1 MDKSLSPAHFLRRKT
16 PPHIVT
22 LVLLASL
29 SALAI
34 NVYLPSLPSM
44 AAHFDTSTGVMGL
57 SVGIYLG
64 FSAVLQILIGPI
76 GDMIGRRPVI
86 LCGTVI
92 FCLATVGCI
101 YAPTTGW
108 FLIFRMLQATT
119 AAAMVLSRAVVRDMV
134 DDPEEAGAKIAYVT
148 MGMAVVPMAAP
159 AIGGFLDG
167 ILGWQANFWLLLF
180 AGLLVL
186 GLSYLDLGETGR
198 RSGNTLGQQFA
209 QYPELL
215 TSRRFWGY
223 CLASA
228 LGSGTFFAYLG
239 GAPFV
244 GSIVYD
250 LNPQMLGLF
259 FGAPSLGYFVGN
271 YLTARYSARYGI
283 NNLVVL
289 GLLFTISGVGMS
301 LIIDSTGHD
310 TVYTFFGFMCFV
322 GLGNGLTIPNA
333 TAGMLSVR
341 PHLAGTASGLGASF
355 MIGGG
360 AALSATSGML
370 LGPGTGATPLLIL
383 MELSAVIGLCSI
395 LYVIRREKQIY
406 PG

>member
-1 MDKSLSPAHFLRRKT
+1 MEKTLPAAQFLRRST
-16 PPHIVT
+16 PPHILT
-22 LVLLASL
+22 LVLLASI

-44 AAHFDTSTGVMGL
+44 AAHYGTSTGVMGL

-64 FSAVLQILIGPI
+64 FSAILQILIGPV

-86 LCGTVI
+86 IWGTVI
-92 FCLATVGCI
+92 FCLATLGCI
-101 YAPTTGW
+101 YAPTVGW
-108 FLIFRMLQATT
+108 FLFFRMLQATT
-119 AAAMVLSRAVVRDMV
+119 AAAMVLSRAVIRDMV
-134 DDPEEAGAKIAYVT
+134 SDPEKASSQIAYVT

-159 AIGGFLDG
+159 AIGGLLDG
-167 ILGWQANFWLLLF
+167 TLGWAANFWLLF
-180 AGLLVL
+180 GVGLVVL
-186 GLSYLDLGETGR
+186 ALSYFDLGETGG

-244 GSIVYD
+244 GSMVYG

-259 FGAPSLGYFVGN
+259 FGAPSVGYFVGN
-271 YLTARYSARYGI
+271 FLSARYSTRFGI
-283 NNLVVL
+283 NAMVIV
-289 GLLFTISGVGMS
+289 GLLFTIFGVGLS

-310 TVYTFFGFMCFV
+310 TVYTFFGLMCFV
-322 GLGNGLTIPNA
+322 GLGNGMTIPNA

-341 PHLAGTASGLGASF
+341 PHLAGTASGLGASI

-360 AALSATSGML
+360 AALSAIAGVL
-370 LGPGTGATPLLIL
+370 LHPGTGATPLLII
-383 MELSAVIGLCSI
+383 MVLSGFAGLASI
-395 LYVIRREKQIY
+395 LYVIRREKQIM
-406 PG
+406 P